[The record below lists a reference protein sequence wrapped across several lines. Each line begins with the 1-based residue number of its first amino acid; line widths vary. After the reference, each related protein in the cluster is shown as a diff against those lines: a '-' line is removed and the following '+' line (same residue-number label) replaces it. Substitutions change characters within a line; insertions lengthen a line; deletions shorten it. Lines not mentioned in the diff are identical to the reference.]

1 MSLFEGPSAIGLL
14 LAVALPWLAGAL
26 AVHATAGRQA
36 GMAAVIG
43 FGFFVGQLFVIA
55 LLLAWDAAGL
65 ALSFAPPAVLLAA
78 ACAGLAW
85 RAARP
90 PRPMRRPPPPRWRGL
105 TTLAVGLLLALIA
118 SRFGL
123 MASEVIARPVF
134 AWDAWMNWVP
144 RAIVWF
150 DHDQLTPFVL
160 PPEWLA
166 APASEEVYT
175 LGNWRAS
182 GYPPGVP
189 LMLLWT
195 MLGAGTA
202 DHTLLFLPWL
212 LAPVAFSLVLWEQ
225 LYRAGTGTLVALLA
239 VYAFISP
246 PLVATHV
253 MLVGYADLWLALY
266 FSLGVI
272 AVDRMHRGGGVPVA
286 LLALAMAAG
295 TVLMKT
301 PGLVFGAVIVLLLA
315 LAALGL
321 PDHWWR
327 RLSLA
332 GLAGIVALLLAG
344 LLGGDAQAVLPLP
357 MFLPDLRLQPQ
368 PLLPILAESM
378 LVFGNWHLLW
388 PLLALAA
395 VAALAVRGRAALAG
409 PAIAGWVAA
418 AGLLVFVFGFTHY
431 FRQAENLVTLNRA
444 LLYLVPLSAY
454 LVGCWLDDARG
465 GREYHDR

>member
-1 MSLFEGPSAIGLL
+1 MNAFDGNSAIGLMGAL
-14 LAVALPWLAGAL
+14 ALPWLAGAL
-26 AVHATAGRQA
+26 AVRAVAGREAGTAGL
-36 GMAAVIG
+36 IG
-43 FGFFVGQLFVIA
+43 WGFFVGQLFVIA
-55 LLLAWDAAGL
+55 LLPAWDAAGFT
-65 ALSFAPPAVLLAA
+65 LSFGPPAALLAVL
-78 ACAGLAW
+78 CAGLAW
-85 RAARP
+85 HAVRTRP
-90 PRPMRRPPPPRWRGL
+90 PRWAPRTPRWRGL
-105 TTLAVGLLLALIA
+105 PTVAAALLLVLVA

-123 MASEVIARPVF
+123 MAMEVIARPVF

-150 DHDQLTPFVL
+150 HHQQLTPFVL

-195 MLGAGTA
+195 MLGAGSA

-212 LAPVAFSLVLWEQ
+212 LAPAAFSLVLWERIRQ
-225 LYRAGTGTLVALLA
+225 AGGGAATALLA
-239 VYAFISP
+239 VYAFVSP
-246 PLVATHV
+246 PLVATHT

-272 AVDRMHRGGGVPVA
+272 AVDRLHRGGGGPVA
-286 LLALAMAAG
+286 MLALAMAAG
-295 TVLMKT
+295 TALMKT
-301 PGLVFGAVIVLLLA
+301 PGMVFGAVIVLLLA
-315 LAALGL
+315 LAALRL

-344 LLGGDAQAVLPLP
+344 LLGGGDAQAVLPLP

-395 VAALAVRGRAALAG
+395 LAALALRGRAALAG
-409 PAIAGWVAA
+409 PALAGWVAA

-431 FRQAENLVTLNRA
+431 YRQAENLVTLNRA

-454 LVGCWLDDARG
+454 VIGGWLASIVRPGDA
-465 GREYHDR
+465 DA